1 MGFSPPA
8 LSIKTLFRCQA
19 REREKERDRRKVSY
33 LETKDAKR
41 AAVWQRQLAA
51 ALTCLCS
58 DTVLQSAAVQMMSSP
73 PAAAS
78 VLKMPHT
85 YTAEGEGVRGRGH
98 IAGGGEKE
106 GTTSQS

>member
-1 MGFSPPA
+1 M
-8 LSIKTLFRCQA
+8 
-19 REREKERDRRKVSY
+19 
-33 LETKDAKR
+33 
-41 AAVWQRQLAA
+41 WQHQLAA

-73 PAAAS
+73 PAAAC

-98 IAGGGEKE
+98 MQGGGEKE
-106 GTTSQS
+106 GTTNQS